1 MTKKYFIIA
10 GEASGDLLG
19 SKLISEIKALE
30 NDAEFIGVGGELMKQ
45 AGLKTIFPMNDLAVM
60 GFFEIL
66 PHIFKL
72 LARIN
77 QTARAILEEKPDYI
91 ITIDSPDF
99 CFRVIKKLPRD
110 FSKKVHLIAPSVW
123 AYREGRAAKVARIYD
138 LLLCILPFEPPY
150 FEKYGLKSVFIG
162 HPIIENAPDLSL
174 KTQKNFEFRQRYKI
188 AQNDILLCLTP
199 GSRLSEVEKIFP
211 EFIGAVDILR
221 REFPNLKVVIPLI
234 EKTENLVRQM
244 VVDLSVPYFLI
255 RGDEKVEM
263 FFSADF
269 AMAKSGT
276 NAVEIS
282 LYKIPLLIAYKINK
296 ITHFIVKRMIK
307 IKYANLINLILNKEL
322 IPEMLQDKCNAKELA
337 EQMARL
343 ISDKN
348 LADEQIEK
356 SLVALKIL
364 GFEKSA
370 KPSKMAAAEILKL

>member
-66 PHIFKL
+66 PHLFKL
-72 LARIN
+72 IGRIN

-99 CFRVIKKLPRD
+99 CFRVIKKLPRN

-123 AYREGRAAKVARIYD
+123 AYRPGRAVKVARIYD

-221 REFPNLKVVIPLI
+221 REFSNLKVVIPLI
-234 EKTENLVRQM
+234 EKTENRVRQM
-244 VVDLSVPYFLI
+244 VVDLAVPYFLI

-263 FFSADF
+263 FLSSDF

-276 NAVEIS
+276 NAIEIS
-282 LYKIPLLIAYKINK
+282 LYKIPLLIAYKLNVFS
-296 ITHFIVKRMIK
+296 HFIVKRMVK

-322 IPEMLQDKCNAKELA
+322 IPEMLQDKCNAKDLA

-343 ISDKN
+343 IRDKN
-348 LADEQIEK
+348 LAKQQLDEG
-356 SLVALKIL
+356 LTALKIL

-370 KPSKMAAAEILKL
+370 KPSKVAAQEVLKL